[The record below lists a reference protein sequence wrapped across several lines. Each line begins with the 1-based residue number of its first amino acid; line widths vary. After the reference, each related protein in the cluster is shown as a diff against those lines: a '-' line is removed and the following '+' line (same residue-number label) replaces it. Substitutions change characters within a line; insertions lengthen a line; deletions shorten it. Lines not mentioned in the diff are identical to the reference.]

1 MRLLGGSPRGAA
13 EALTIPAGALAVSL
27 ILFGILVALAGAN
40 PLGVYETI
48 YSGAFGSWFSW
59 QNTLQR
65 ATPLMLT
72 ALCTALPARLGLV
85 VIGAEGALIIGALA
99 TVAIASVLP
108 GASHWTVITA
118 MMLARMS
125 AGWALVGFAGG
136 LRYYRGVNETI
147 SSLLLNYIAIT
158 GIHHVAGGPKRE
170 PLFLHPPASAH
181 MGARNM
187 VRLIPA
193 MDVHCGLVSGVV
205 ACICTYV

>member
-27 ILFGILVALAGAN
+27 ILFGIFVALAGAN

-85 VIGAEGALIIGALA
+85 VIGAEGALIIGPLA
-99 TVAIASVLP
+99 TDAISSFLP
-108 GASHWTVITA
+108 GSAHWTIIT
-118 MMLARMS
+118 LHLS
-125 AGWALVGFAGG
+125 AC
-136 LRYYRGVNETI
+136 
-147 SSLLLNYIAIT
+147 SSA
-158 GIHHVAGGPKRE
+158 
-170 PLFLHPPASAH
+170 
-181 MGARNM
+181 
-187 VRLIPA
+187 
-193 MDVHCGLVSGVV
+193 CVV
-205 ACICTYV
+205 